1 MLWRDATN
9 NSDQELSLRGIA
21 MQMLADQIRV
31 HGPGGRAPRPLL
43 IVDDDELELA
53 LIADRLGAAGYD
65 VATAHNGDEA
75 RKMLSTGAYPVV
87 ITDYQMPVMDGLQ
100 FVEQMR
106 EAQDKS
112 SYFIMWSIRAE
123 EVDRDHGFSRGVDD
137 YVSKQS
143 PDAELLAH
151 IETGFNTMQMRQS
164 LLRGRTARRQA
175 VMVESGADFDVWNS
189 AASRL
194 HAEILR
200 ARRYQRPLTVL
211 TLHIERALTQP
222 ECDRLAPAQ
231 LQCLISAINATIRHG
246 VDWVVPLDTAGGLAR
261 LLAVFPETSRSQA
274 ERIRQRISIA
284 LGEAAVTDEFA
295 EMMPECSA
303 GVASLD
309 VWPENIAINAATLVA
324 AAERR
329 VEKLLPTMP

>member
-1 MLWRDATN
+1 
-9 NSDQELSLRGIA
+9 

-43 IVDDDELELA
+43 IVDDDELELC
-53 LIADRLGAAGYD
+53 LLADRLGAAGFD
-65 VATAHNGDEA
+65 VATAHSGAEA
-75 RKMLSTGAYPVV
+75 KQMLSTGAFPVV

-100 FVEQMR
+100 LVEQMR

-123 EVDRDHGFSRGVDD
+123 QKDREHGFSRGADD

-143 PDAELLAH
+143 PDWELLAR
-151 IETGFNTMQMRQS
+151 IEAGFNTVELRQS
-164 LLRGRTARRQA
+164 LLRGRTARRQSVVTEVA
-175 VMVESGADFDVWNS
+175 LDVDAWNS

-211 TLHIERALTQP
+211 TLHVEHALVQP
-222 ECDRLAPAQ
+222 QQERLAPRQ
-231 LQCLISAINATIRHG
+231 LECLLGALGTTIRHG
-246 VDWVVPLDTAGGLAR
+246 VDWVAPLDACAGLAR
-261 LLAVFPETSRSQA
+261 LLLVFPETSRAQA
-274 ERIRQRISIA
+274 NTIRQRIHTA
-284 LGEAAVTDEFA
+284 LAETAVTDEFSQ
-295 EMMPECSA
+295 MMPECSV

-329 VEKLLPTMP
+329 VERLGQAES

>member
-1 MLWRDATN
+1 
-9 NSDQELSLRGIA
+9 
-21 MQMLADQIRV
+21 
-31 HGPGGRAPRPLL
+31 LL
-43 IVDDDELELA
+43 IVDDDKLELA

-65 VATAHNGDEA
+65 VSTAPNGAEA
-75 RKMLSTGAYPVV
+75 QRMLSTGAYPVV
-87 ITDYQMPVMDGLQ
+87 ITDRQMPVMDGLE

-106 EAQDKS
+106 ETQDNT
-112 SYFIMWSIRAE
+112 SYFIMWSVRAE
-123 EVDRDHGFSRGVDD
+123 EGDRDHGFSRGVDD

-143 PDAELLAH
+143 PDVELLAR
-151 IETGFNTMQMRQS
+151 IEAGFNTVQMRQS
-164 LLRGRTARRQA
+164 LLRGRTARRQPVIA
-175 VMVESGADFDVWNS
+175 ESSSDSDTWNS

-211 TLHIERALTQP
+211 TLHVERALTQP
-222 ECDRLAPAQ
+222 VQERLAPAQ
-231 LQCLISAINATIRHG
+231 LQCLLSGIHATIRHG

-261 LLAVFPETSRSQA
+261 LLVVFPETSRAQA
-274 ERIRQRISIA
+274 EVIRQRITTA
-284 LGEAAVTDEFA
+284 LGEVAVTDEFA

-303 GVASLD
+303 GMASLD

-329 VEKLLPTMP
+329 VEKLLPSAP

>member
-1 MLWRDATN
+1 
-9 NSDQELSLRGIA
+9 

-31 HGPGGRAPRPLL
+31 HGPNGRAPRPLL
-43 IVDDDELELA
+43 IVDDDELELC
-53 LIADRLGAAGYD
+53 LLADRLGAAGFD
-65 VATAHNGDEA
+65 VATAHTGEQA
-75 RKMLSTGAYPVV
+75 KQMLSTGAFPVV

-106 EAQDKS
+106 ETQDTS

-123 EVDRDHGFSRGVDD
+123 QKDREHGFSRGVDD

-143 PDAELLAH
+143 PDFELLAR
-151 IETGFNTMQMRQS
+151 IETGFNTVEMRQS
-164 LLRGRTARRQA
+164 LLRGRTARRQSVVTDA
-175 VMVESGADFDVWNS
+175 MHDVDAWNS

-211 TLHIERALTQP
+211 TLHVEHALAQP
-222 ECDRLAPAQ
+222 EQERLAPRQ
-231 LQCLISAINATIRHG
+231 LECLLSALNTTIRHG
-246 VDWVVPLDTAGGLAR
+246 VDWVAPLEANGGLASM
-261 LLAVFPETSRSQA
+261 LLVFPETSHAQA
-274 ERIRQRISIA
+274 RIIRERINTAIS
-284 LGEAAVTDEFA
+284 EVAVTDEFA
-295 EMMPECSA
+295 QMMPECSV

-309 VWPENIAINAATLVA
+309 VWLENVAINAATLVA

-329 VEKLLPTMP
+329 VERLTQSDC

>member
-1 MLWRDATN
+1 
-9 NSDQELSLRGIA
+9 

-31 HGPGGRAPRPLL
+31 HAPDGRAPRPLL

-53 LIADRLGAAGYD
+53 LIADRLGAAGYN
-65 VATAHNGDEA
+65 VATANNGEQA
-75 RKMLSTGAYPVV
+75 RQMLSTGAYPVV
-87 ITDYQMPVMDGLQ
+87 ITDRQMPVMDGLQ

-106 EAQDKS
+106 ETQDTS
-112 SYFIMWSIRAE
+112 SYFIMWSVRAE
-123 EVDRDHGFSRGVDD
+123 EDDRDHGFSRGVDD

-143 PDAELLAH
+143 PDIELLAR
-151 IETGFNTMQMRQS
+151 IETGFNTVEMRQS

-175 VMVESGADFDVWNS
+175 VIVESGTDFDVWNS

-200 ARRYQRPLTVL
+200 SRRYQRPLTVL
-211 TLHIERALTQP
+211 ALHVERALTQP
-222 ECDRLAPAQ
+222 EQTRLAPAQ
-231 LQCLISAINATIRHG
+231 VQCLLSAINATIRHG
-246 VDWVVPLDTAGGLAR
+246 VDWVAPLDTVGGLAR
-261 LLAVFPETSRSQA
+261 LMVVFPETSRHQA
-274 ERIRQRISIA
+274 ELILQRISTA
-284 LGEAAVTDEFA
+284 LAEAAVTDEWA

-303 GVASLD
+303 GMASLE

-329 VEKLLPTMP
+329 VEKLLPTR